1 MYQSVEFTTVSK
13 GRKLNKTDTQPVA
26 IGVDL
31 GGTNLRTGIVDQR
44 GNILKSLKR
53 ESQAKEGKEN
63 VIDRI
68 TDLLIEA
75 CNISNELQREVKGIC
90 IGAPGF
96 LNIKKGII
104 SESPNLPG
112 WKDVALKREIE
123 KRKDLPP
130 ILLQNDANCFTFG
143 EWWTG
148 AGNGYKNLAG
158 ITLGTGVGGGVIL
171 DNRIWLG
178 DDGTAGEIGHM
189 IVEPSGLKCECG
201 RNGCLECYSSGT
213 AIVKQAIL
221 ALKKGEIS
229 TLKDRVK
236 EDLNAVTAK
245 MVSEEA
251 AKGDSLSL
259 DIMKEAGRYLGIAI
273 ANIINLLNIGR
284 FVIGGRVAG
293 SGDIMLEPAREE
305 VIKRAI
311 NPPVKDQVIVQAGL
325 GDDAGIIG
333 AAGIVFQN
341 RYRES

>member
-1 MYQSVEFTTVSK
+1 M
-13 GRKLNKTDTQPVA
+13 NKIDTQSVA

-53 ESQAKEGKEN
+53 QSQAKEGKEN
-63 VIDRI
+63 VINRI

-75 CNISNELQREVKGIC
+75 CSISNEFQREVKGIC

-112 WKDVALKREIE
+112 WKDVALKKEIE
-123 KRKDLPP
+123 KRRNFPP
-130 ILLQNDANCFTFG
+130 IVLQNDANCFTFG

-148 AGNGYKNLAG
+148 AGNGYKNIAG

-171 DNRIWLG
+171 GNRIWLG
-178 DDGTAGEIGHM
+178 DDGTAGEIGHI

-201 RNGCLECYSSGT
+201 RNGCLESYASGT
-213 AIVKQAIL
+213 AIVKQAVQ

-229 TLKDRVK
+229 TLKNRVK
-236 EDLNAVTAK
+236 ENLNAITAK

-251 AKGDSLSL
+251 AKGDRLSL
-259 DIMKEAGRYLGIAI
+259 DIMNEAGRYLGIAI
-273 ANIINLLNIGR
+273 ASIINLLNIGR

-293 SGDIMLEPAREE
+293 SGDSILEPAREE
-305 VIKRAI
+305 VLKRAI
-311 NPPVKDQVIVQAGL
+311 NPPIKDQVIVQARL

-333 AAGIVFQN
+333 AAGMIFHN
-341 RYRES
+341 GYSES